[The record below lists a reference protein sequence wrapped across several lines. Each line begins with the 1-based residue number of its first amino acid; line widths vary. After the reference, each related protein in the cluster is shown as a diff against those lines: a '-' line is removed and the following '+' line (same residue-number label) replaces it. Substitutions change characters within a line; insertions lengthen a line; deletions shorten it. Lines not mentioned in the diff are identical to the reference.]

1 MLVPLVSLVALVQSV
16 SLANSQQLI
25 SQGGHMMRLLTFA
38 TVSLYGYTA
47 HQPVPLHPYGIRS
60 PIASAPNDK
69 RGDITVDVTSLS
81 IDSSEDRTGQDPP
94 RILYACQSCRLL
106 LALET
111 LLERSELVEVA

>member
-1 MLVPLVSLVALVQSV
+1 MQQFPYTGTQLASPLSSSEGYYLEELD
-16 SLANSQQLI
+16 
-25 SQGGHMMRLLTFA
+25 TD
-38 TVSLYGYTA
+38 GYTA
-47 HQPVPLHPYGIRS
+47 RQSVPLHPYGIRS

-94 RILYACQSCRLL
+94 RILYVCQSCRLL

>member
-1 MLVPLVSLVALVQSV
+1 MQQFPYTGTQLARPLSS
-16 SLANSQQLI
+16 SE
-25 SQGGHMMRLLTFA
+25 
-38 TVSLYGYTA
+38 GYCLEEIDTDGRTA

-94 RILYACQSCRLL
+94 RILYVCQSCRLL

>member
-1 MLVPLVSLVALVQSV
+1 MQQFPYTGTQ
-16 SLANSQQLI
+16 LASPSSSSEGYYLEE
-25 SQGGHMMRLLTFA
+25 LDTD
-38 TVSLYGYTA
+38 GYTA
-47 HQPVPLHPYGIRS
+47 RQSVPLHPYGIRS
-60 PIASAPNDK
+60 PIASVPNDK

>member
-1 MLVPLVSLVALVQSV
+1 MGT
-16 SLANSQQLI
+16 QLI
-25 SQGGHMMRLLTFA
+25 SPL
-38 TVSLYGYTA
+38 SSSEGYCLEELDTDGRTA
-47 HQPVPLHPYGIRS
+47 RQSVPLHPYGIRS